1 MEAGGGTARP
11 LTGTAPANGRRV
23 AVNWPDMKLFTSESV
38 TEGHPDKVADRISD
52 AVLDAMLR
60 ADEGARVACETLVS
74 NCKVILAGEVSD
86 LSFDFE
92 ATARKAIRDIGY
104 DDPQIGFAADEVEV
118 EVLLNRQSPDIAG
131 GVNKSLEAR
140 QGSDDPDDREGA
152 GDQGLMFG
160 YANRESEHLMPLP
173 IALAHQMASR
183 LAQVRKDGD
192 LSYLYPDGKTQVT
205 VEYENGCPVAVPRVL
220 ISAHHAPGIPNE
232 QMKEDLR
239 THVLEHCGEGRFNER
254 TELLVNPSG
263 KFEKGGPA
271 ADAGLTGRKI
281 IVDTY
286 GGYAR
291 HGGGAFSGKD
301 PSKVDRS
308 AAYFARYVAKNV
320 VASKLA
326 DACEIAVSY
335 AIGKA
340 KPFSLNVET
349 FGTERMDP
357 ARLKKLVKEF
367 FDFRPKAML
376 DHLGLRRPIYT
387 PTSSYGHFGRPE
399 SPPEFPWENTD
410 RAAALAKEAG

>member
-1 MEAGGGTARP
+1 
-11 LTGTAPANGRRV
+11 
-23 AVNWPDMKLFTSESV
+23 MKLFTSESV

-60 ADEGARVACETLVS
+60 VDEGARVACETLVS
-74 NCKVILAGEVSD
+74 SHKVILAGEVSD
-86 LSFDFE
+86 LDLPIDFE
-92 ATARKAIRDIGY
+92 LEARKAIRDIGY
-104 DDPQIGFAADEVEV
+104 NDPKIGFAADKVKV
-118 EVLLNRQSPDIAG
+118 DVLLNRQSADIAG

-160 YANRESEHLMPLP
+160 FANRESEHLMPLP
-173 IALAHQMASR
+173 IALAHQLARR
-183 LAQVRKDGD
+183 LAHVRKNGD

-205 VEYENGCPVAVPRVL
+205 VEYENGRPVAVPWVL
-220 ISAHHAPGIPNE
+220 ISAHHAAEIEIE
-232 QMKEDLR
+232 QMEKDLR
-239 THVLEHCGEGRFNER
+239 THVLEHCGEGRFDER

-263 KFEKGGPA
+263 KFETGGPA

-410 RAAALAKEAG
+410 QAAALAREAG

>member
-1 MEAGGGTARP
+1 M
-11 LTGTAPANGRRV
+11 
-23 AVNWPDMKLFTSESV
+23 PDMKLFTSESV

-86 LSFDFE
+86 PDSSIDFE

-173 IALAHQMASR
+173 IALAHQLASR

>member
-1 MEAGGGTARP
+1 
-11 LTGTAPANGRRV
+11 
-23 AVNWPDMKLFTSESV
+23 MKLFTSESV